1 MISGN
6 KKDILKLLP
15 YVSARLGMA
24 LQYIAETDFTKVE
37 NGEYRLD
44 GDKVFVR
51 VDRYATGPKAGKKP
65 ESHNAYID
73 VQYLG
78 EGTEKIYYTAKTDAH
93 TVIEDYAADRDLL
106 FYADAG
112 EKDSVTLGDG
122 VFAVFFPW
130 ELHRPGCHAV
140 KEGCNVQKIVV
151 KVLAGI

>member
-1 MISGN
+1 MIAGN
-6 KKDILKLLP
+6 KKDIEKFMP
-15 YVSARLGMA
+15 YVSERLGKA
-24 LQYIAETDFTKVE
+24 LKYIAETDFTKVE
-37 NGEYRLD
+37 NGEYHLD

-51 VDRYATGPKAGKKP
+51 VDRYTTEPKDNKKP

-78 EGTEKIYYTAKTDAH
+78 EGTEKIYYAAKSEQH
-93 TVIEDYAADRDLL
+93 KVIEDYAADRDLL

-122 VFAVFFPW
+122 VYAIFFPW

-140 KEGCNVQKIVV
+140 HGGCPVQKVVV
-151 KVLAGI
+151 KVQAE